1 MQDDKERQIDIQN
14 LKKHREFYA
23 LTTELEA
30 FCNKL
35 DSMEDIDLN
44 DRSRV
49 TLAEE
54 VTGRLWASKKI
65 KDFLLTLG
73 LVDRANIKINKTFE

>member
-1 MQDDKERQIDIQN
+1 MNDKEIQIDIQS

-54 VTGRLWASKKI
+54 VAGRLWASKKI
-65 KDFLLTLG
+65 RDFLLTLG
-73 LVDRANIKINKTFE
+73 LVDKTNIKINKTFE